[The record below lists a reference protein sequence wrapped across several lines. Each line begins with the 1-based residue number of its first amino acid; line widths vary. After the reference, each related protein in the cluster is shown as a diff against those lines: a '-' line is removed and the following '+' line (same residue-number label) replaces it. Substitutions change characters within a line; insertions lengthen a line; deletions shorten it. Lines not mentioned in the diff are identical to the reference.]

1 MRLNFQKFDFG
12 AKKQVKSNMLTE
24 GKDYTIQN
32 GILDVITDERKYVKI
47 LTIDR
52 NYAKNNDFY
61 IYDDV
66 KYSLVK
72 KDQLDIWMI
81 LQSKGA
87 NNYIIKYPKSLL
99 LVDKTKHKEIVE
111 VKNVHPLSWRIDN
124 PYFGK
129 ISGANIKP
137 QMQDWLYVLPK
148 IDSDETHF
156 IFYVIPEE
164 KMVDSDGNKAK
175 SQTEKDQNMILYS
188 KRVLV
193 LDDVLSYSIKKLD
206 FTPSISKWLILR
218 NLKIFVFLMFV

>member
-1 MRLNFQKFDFG
+1 
-12 AKKQVKSNMLTE
+12 MLTE